1 MENGDFFK
9 NEKNKNIENNNKNN
23 EKRWNMKNNEDS
35 WKQWNIRKQI
45 QKTTVKHNENTLNI
59 NEHNEKTWQTHW
71 KIMQHIE
78 TKHWNNTFNIMFDS
92 VQQTSWTIKI
102 RIHWLI
108 LSLSPIWGPFEVH
121 LRLVWVSIEVV
132 AGCSSVFVHKFEFE
146 LILREFTGFNE
157 NHWKQQ
163 KITSRPVWV
172 SLRKFYVSPNSS
184 SRSFRVRFEMFP
196 GQK

>member
-1 MENGDFFK
+1 MVQSISAMQPMYPCCGRATVFCIKCKSASSGTCENDVVQCCSGRFQSK
-9 NEKNKNIENNNKNN
+9 K
-23 EKRWNMKNNEDS
+23 
-35 WKQWNIRKQI
+35 
-45 QKTTVKHNENTLNI
+45 
-59 NEHNEKTWQTHW
+59 
-71 KIMQHIE
+71 
-78 TKHWNNTFNIMFDS
+78 MFDS

-108 LSLSPIWGPFEVH
+108 LSLSPIWGPFEAH

-132 AGCSSVFVHKFEFE
+132 AGCSSVFVRKFDFE
-146 LILREFTGFNE
+146 LILREFTGITE

>member
-1 MENGDFFK
+1 
-9 NEKNKNIENNNKNN
+9 
-23 EKRWNMKNNEDS
+23 
-35 WKQWNIRKQI
+35 
-45 QKTTVKHNENTLNI
+45 LNI

-108 LSLSPIWGPFEVH
+108 LSLSTIWGSFEAS
-121 LRLVWVSIEVV
+121 LSLYWGGCWLQLCICTQIWFWVD
-132 AGCSSVFVHKFEFE
+132 FEGVY
-146 LILREFTGFNE
+146 GF
-157 NHWKQQ
+157 HWKSLKTT

>member
-1 MENGDFFK
+1 ML
-9 NEKNKNIENNNKNN
+9 
-23 EKRWNMKNNEDS
+23 
-35 WKQWNIRKQI
+35 WKSHGVLHKVQI
-45 QKTTVKHNENTLNI
+45 SEPRHM
-59 NEHNEKTWQTHW
+59 W
-71 KIMQHIE
+71 KWRCSMLFRSFSI
-78 TKHWNNTFNIMFDS
+78 KKMFDS
-92 VQQTSWTIKI
+92 IQQTSWTIKI

-132 AGCSSVFVHKFEFE
+132 AGCSSVFVHKFDFE
-146 LILREFTGFNE
+146 LVLREFTGFTE

-184 SRSFRVRFEMFP
+184 SRSFQVRFKMFP

>member
-1 MENGDFFK
+1 MVQSISAMQPMYPCCGRATVFCIKCKSASSGTCENDVVQCCSGRFQSK
-9 NEKNKNIENNNKNN
+9 K
-23 EKRWNMKNNEDS
+23 
-35 WKQWNIRKQI
+35 
-45 QKTTVKHNENTLNI
+45 
-59 NEHNEKTWQTHW
+59 
-71 KIMQHIE
+71 
-78 TKHWNNTFNIMFDS
+78 MFDS

-108 LSLSPIWGPFEVH
+108 LSLSPIWGSFEAS
-121 LRLVWVSIEVV
+121 LSLYWGGCWLQLCICTQIWFWVD
-132 AGCSSVFVHKFEFE
+132 FEGVY
-146 LILREFTGFNE
+146 GF
-157 NHWKQQ
+157 HWKSLKTT

>member
-1 MENGDFFK
+1 M
-9 NEKNKNIENNNKNN
+9 
-23 EKRWNMKNNEDS
+23 
-35 WKQWNIRKQI
+35 
-45 QKTTVKHNENTLNI
+45 KHNENTLNI

-108 LSLSPIWGPFEVH
+108 LSLSPIWAPFEAH

-132 AGCSSVFVHKFEFE
+132 AGCSSVFVHKFDFE
-146 LILREFTGFNE
+146 LILREFTGFTE

-184 SRSFRVRFEMFP
+184 PRSFRVRFDMFP
-196 GQK
+196 GQKSANSYLKIYWNHSWSHRVQTEPGLKLYRAVFEAPLRLN